1 MVARLMDD
9 HDRTREE
16 SPWLATTDGPRFSPL
31 DGDRTVD
38 VAVIGAGI
46 AGLSTAIQLAENGR
60 EVAVIERDRVGAAV
74 TGHTTAK
81 VTSQHGLKYHNLLDT
96 VGEERARQ
104 YADANQDAV
113 EEIARRS
120 EGFDAEFERRDAYV
134 YAEDSESQG
143 QVYAEAEAA
152 ERLGLPAEFVGG
164 EDVDLPYE
172 TAGAV
177 RFTDQGQFH
186 PRKYVLGLAERVEA
200 EGGEIFEG
208 TRATDL
214 DVGEPCEVE
223 TESGTVRAE
232 HVVCATHF
240 PVFDRGGYFARMAT
254 KRSHV
259 IGVRIAGDPPEG
271 MYYNTGDPYRS
282 IRVHQLDGEAL
293 VLVGGENHETGR
305 GGSTRERYDR
315 LETFA
320 RTYFDVSEVAY
331 RWSTQ
336 DYKPF
341 DGVPYVG
348 RLGPV
353 GERAYVATGF
363 GGWGMTGG
371 VAAGRIIAGQIEAGE
386 HPHQEVF
393 SPSRVN
399 GESAKRFVTHN
410 AEVGAQFTADWAR
423 SLLADEEATLET
435 GEGTVVKTDDGPV
448 GVSRDESGE
457 INAVSAICPHMK
469 CVLRWNDGEA
479 SWDCPCHGSRFSPEG
494 RVLDGPAIEDL
505 PRRTAREK

>member
-1 MVARLMDD
+1 MSE
-9 HDRTREE
+9 HGRTRDE
-16 SPWLATTDGPRFSPL
+16 SPWLATTDGPRHSPFE
-31 DGDRTVD
+31 GDRTVE
-38 VAVIGAGI
+38 VAVVGAGI
-46 AGLSTAIQLAENGR
+46 AGLSTAARLAEDGR
-60 EVAVIERDRVGAAV
+60 DVAVIERDRVGAAV

-81 VTSQHGLKYHNLLDT
+81 VTSQHGLKYDHLLET

-104 YADANQDAV
+104 YAEANEDAL
-113 EEIARRS
+113 EEVAKRS
-120 EGFDAEFERRDAYV
+120 EGFDAEFDRAPAYV
-134 YAEDSESQG
+134 YADDSESQG
-143 QVYAEAEAA
+143 QVYEEAQAA
-152 ERLGLPAEFVGG
+152 KRLGLPAEFVGS
-164 EDVDLPYE
+164 EAVDLPYE

-186 PRKYVLGLAERVEA
+186 PRKYVLGLAERVAE
-200 EGGEIFEG
+200 EGGAVFEE

-214 DVGEPCEVE
+214 SGGGPYELE

-240 PVFDRGGYFARMAT
+240 PVFDRGGYFARMKT

-259 IGVRIAGDPPEG
+259 IGVRVAGEPPVG
-271 MYYNTGDPYRS
+271 MYYKSGSPYRS
-282 IRVHQLDGEAL
+282 IRVHELDGEPL
-293 VLVGGENHETGR
+293 VLIGGENHETGR
-305 GGSTRERYDR
+305 GGSTRERYER

-320 RTYFDVSEVAY
+320 RSYFDVSEVEY

-336 DYKPF
+336 DYSTF
-341 DGVPYVG
+341 DGVPYIG

-353 GERAYVATGF
+353 GENAYVATGF

-371 VAAGRIIAGQIEAGE
+371 VAAGEIISGLIRDGE

-393 SPSRVN
+393 SPARVN
-399 GESAKRFVTHN
+399 GESARTFVSHT
-410 AEVGAQFTADWAR
+410 AEVGARFTADWAR
-423 SLLADEEATLET
+423 SLLADEEATLEA

-448 GVSRDESGE
+448 GVSRDESGK
-457 INAVSAICPHMK
+457 IDAVSAICPHMK
-469 CVLRWNDGEA
+469 CVLRWNDGEE
-479 SWDCPCHGSRFSPEG
+479 SWDCPCHGSRFTPEG

>member
-1 MVARLMDD
+1 MDD
-9 HDRTREE
+9 HERTHDE
-16 SPWLATTDGPRFSPL
+16 SPWIATTDGPRHPPL
-31 DGDRTVD
+31 EGDRTVE
-38 VAVIGAGI
+38 VAVVGAGI
-46 AGLSTAIQLAENGR
+46 AGLSAAARLAEDGR
-60 EVAVIERDRVGAAV
+60 DVAVIERDRVGAAV

-81 VTSQHGLKYHNLLDT
+81 VTSQHGLKYGHLLET

-104 YADANQDAV
+104 YAEANEDAL
-113 EEIARRS
+113 EEVAERS
-120 EGFDAEFERRDAYV
+120 EGFDAEFERAPAYV
-134 YAEDSESQG
+134 YADDSESRG
-143 QVYAEAEAA
+143 QVYDEAQAA
-152 ERLGLPAEFVGG
+152 KRLGLPAEFVGS
-164 EDVDLPYE
+164 EEVDLPYE

-177 RFTDQGQFH
+177 RFADQGQFH
-186 PRKYVLGLAERVEA
+186 PRKYVLGLAERVEE
-200 EGGEIFEG
+200 EGGAVFEE

-214 DVGEPCEVE
+214 SGSGPYELE

-240 PVFDRGGYFARMAT
+240 PVFDRGGFFARMKT

-259 IGVRIAGDPPEG
+259 LGVRVAGEPPEG
-271 MYYNTGDPYRS
+271 MYYNAGDPYRS
-282 IRVHQLDGEAL
+282 IRVHELDGEPL
-293 VLVGGENHETGR
+293 VLVGGENHETAQ
-305 GGSTRERYDR
+305 GGSTRERYER

-320 RTYFDVSEVAY
+320 RTYFDVSEVEY

-336 DYKPF
+336 DYTTF
-341 DGVPYVG
+341 DQVPYIG

-353 GERAYVATGF
+353 GENAYVATGF

-371 VAAGRIIAGQIEAGE
+371 VAAGEIISGLIRDGE

-393 SPSRVN
+393 SPARVN
-399 GESAKRFVTHN
+399 GESAKTFVTHN
-410 AEVGAQFTADWAR
+410 AEVGAHFTADWAR
-423 SLLADEEATLET
+423 SLLAGEEAALEA

-469 CVLRWNDGEA
+469 CVLRWNDGEE
-479 SWDCPCHGSRFSPEG
+479 SWDCPCHGSRFTPEG

-505 PRRTAREK
+505 PRREAREK

>member
-1 MVARLMDD
+1 MSE
-9 HDRTREE
+9 HGRTRDE
-16 SPWLATTDGPRFSPL
+16 SPWLATTDGPRFSAP
-31 DGDRTVD
+31 DGDRAVD
-38 VAVIGAGI
+38 VAVVGAGI
-46 AGLSTAIQLAENGR
+46 AGLSTAARLAEDGSS
-60 EVAVIERDRVGAAV
+60 VAVIERDRVGAAV

-81 VTSQHGLKYHNLLDT
+81 VTSQHGLKYDRLLDT
-96 VGEERARQ
+96 VGEKRARQ
-104 YADANQDAV
+104 YAEANQDAV

-134 YAEDSESQG
+134 YAEDSDSRG
-143 QVYAEAEAA
+143 QVRDEAEAA
-152 ERLGLPAEFVGG
+152 ERLGLPAEFVGS

-177 RFTDQGQFH
+177 RFTEQGQFH
-186 PRKYVLGLAERVEA
+186 PRKYVLGLADFVEA
-200 EGGEIFEG
+200 KGGAVFEE
-208 TRATDL
+208 TRATALRID
-214 DVGEPCEVE
+214 EPCEVE
-223 TESGTVRAE
+223 TTDGTLTAD

-240 PVFDRGGYFARMAT
+240 PVFDRGSYFARMQT

-259 IGVRIAGDPPEG
+259 IGIRVTSEPPEG

-282 IRVHQLDGEAL
+282 IRVHELDGEPL

-305 GGSTRERYDR
+305 GGSTDERYDR

-320 RTYFDVSEVAY
+320 RAYFDVEEIEY

-341 DGVPYVG
+341 DGVPYIG

-353 GERAYVATGF
+353 GENAYVATGF

-371 VAAGRIIAGQIEAGE
+371 VAAGEIITGLIRDGQ
-386 HPHQEVF
+386 HPHQDVF
-393 SPSRVN
+393 SPARVN
-399 GESAKRFVTHN
+399 GESAKTFVPHN
-410 AEVGAQFTADWAR
+410 AAVGAHFAADWAR
-423 SLLADEEATLET
+423 SLLADREATLRP

-448 GVSRDESGE
+448 GVSRSESGE
-457 INAVSAICPHMK
+457 LNAVSAICPHMK
-469 CVLRWNDGEA
+469 CVLRWNDGET
-479 SWDCPCHGSRFSPEG
+479 SWDCPCHGSRFTPEG

-505 PRRTAREK
+505 PRRNAREK